1 MTEEYDKKTVAE
13 LKVLLKEQ
21 GLPVSG
27 NKKDLIDRLAK
38 VSDDVSSDDDLAEAD
53 LVAEAAKESEDSD
66 DDFEDYDDEDWE
78 DEESELHVARQK
90 PVLDDELRA
99 ALALRAAQKDKTPKF
114 RRTEWY
120 RYYRLA
126 RSGWRKPKG
135 MDNKQRRNYR
145 YRSSLVRVGH
155 GKVALARGLHPSG
168 FSEVMV
174 QNVADLNQIDAESQ
188 AARVGTTVGGRKREM
203 IHERADEL
211 GIRVLNRRR
220 SR

>member
-1 MTEEYDKKTVAE
+1 M
-13 LKVLLKEQ
+13 
-21 GLPVSG
+21 
-27 NKKDLIDRLAK
+27 
-38 VSDDVSSDDDLAEAD
+38 
-53 LVAEAAKESEDSD
+53 
-66 DDFEDYDDEDWE
+66 
-78 DEESELHVARQK
+78 
-90 PVLDDELRA
+90 DDELRA

-188 AARVGTTVGGRKREM
+188 AARVGATVGGRKREM

>member
-27 NKKDLIDRLAK
+27 NKKDLIARLAK
-38 VSDDVSSDDDLAEAD
+38 VSVDVSSDDDIAEAD

-155 GKVALARGLHPSG
+155 GKVALARGLHPVSYTH
-168 FSEVMV
+168 
-174 QNVADLNQIDAESQ
+174 L
-188 AARVGTTVGGRKREM
+188 TLPTKR
-203 IHERADEL
+203 I
-211 GIRVLNRRR
+211 V
-220 SR
+220 